1 MRTARHDAKRQA
13 VSGYS
18 VLGIDPAKANHH
30 GVILDTDGVQ
40 QGKSFSFAVSY
51 LGFESV
57 WSLVK
62 KRLSSHGPD
71 KMIIAIEASC
81 NLWCSVANYF
91 NSKGYTVVLV
101 KPLTT
106 YHSRSLMKQD
116 FSRTDPKDAY
126 LIADNAQKGYYDTY
140 HVFEPHI
147 EAMHQLSISY
157 DKLSK
162 DRVKAKLRLR
172 SFMEKYFPEYLDAFD
187 ISTKTSLY
195 LLKKYFLPHHFL
207 ALDVDAEAPHLLR
220 ISLRYH
226 GRETLE
232 DLKTW
237 AKTSIGIPVG
247 CEVEDALRIILDGL
261 VLALTQ
267 VEAQVKATLNALKK
281 LARELPEFD
290 VLTSIPNIS
299 ENLAALFIAETAN
312 PSRFD
317 HYKQVEKLAG
327 LNLRL
332 SQSGQYAGQRRI
344 SGIGNCRLRHII
356 YQMTELT
363 SRVVPQVRCRFLR
376 RQVKR
381 KCYRKSIVSS
391 SSQLLKL
398 IMVLIKE
405 QRLYE
410 HKKDWNRELKKLE
423 RQYQKQKP
431 KTTRKFKNS
440 HLRRQALVAKNKA
453 A

>member
-62 KRLSSHGPD
+62 SRLSSCGPEN
-71 KMIIAIEASC
+71 MVVAVEASC

-91 NSKGYTVVLV
+91 FNKGYTVVLV

-106 YHSRSLMKQD
+106 YHARSLMKQD

-207 ALDVDAEAPHLLR
+207 ALDVDAEAPHLLK

-232 DLKTW
+232 DLKRW

-312 PSRFD
+312 PARFD

-332 SQSGQYAGQRRI
+332 SQSGQYAGRRRI
-344 SGIGNCRLRHII
+344 SGIGNSRLRHII
-356 YQMTELT
+356 YQMTVLT
-363 SRVVPQVRCRFLR
+363 SRTVPQVRCRFLR
-376 RQVKR
+376 SQVKR
-381 KCYRKSIVSS
+381 KCYCKNIIASTP
-391 SSQLLKL
+391 QLLKL

-405 QRLYE
+405 QRPYE

-431 KTTRKFKNS
+431 KTTRTFKNS